1 MGSGAPKKFDS
12 IPTNTVVGLLAAEAN
27 LDEAWRDVAK
37 AVGEVFESPE
47 SATAWKRLETAK
59 ETYRNRSFMFVNM
72 VNSLLRSQNN
82 V

>member
-37 AVGEVFESPE
+37 AVGEVFEDPE
-47 SATAWKRLETAK
+47 SVQAWRHLGSAK
-59 ETYRNRSFMFVNM
+59 ETYRSRSFMFVNM
-72 VNSLLRSQNN
+72 VNSLLRSQSA